1 MTADPRI
8 LFVEDDADIREATT
22 LAMADFGLELVGV
35 GDGRDGLELSRTER
49 FSGALLDV
57 MVPGIDGLSLT
68 RMLRETGEM
77 PIVLLS
83 ARGDSIDVVG
93 GLEAGADD
101 YVVKPFETPVLAARL
116 RSALRRADRSAEHGG
131 RYELGDLV
139 VDLSAMSASRDGVP
153 LRLTTTELRLLIEL
167 ARNSGIALD
176 RHTLLERV
184 WDYAWSG
191 DTRLVDTHVARLR
204 AKVGADRI
212 TTVRGVGYR
221 LEP

>member
-1 MTADPRI
+1 MSDPRI

-22 LAMADFGLELVGV
+22 LALADFGFELVPV
-35 GDGRDGLELSRTER
+35 GDGLEGLELSRTER

-57 MVPGIDGLSLT
+57 MVPGMDGLSLT
-68 RMLRETGEM
+68 RMLRESGPM

-83 ARGDSIDVVG
+83 ARGDSPDVIG

-116 RSALRRADRSAEHGG
+116 RSALRRADRNSDQGG

-139 VDLSAMSASRDGVP
+139 IDLSAMSASSAGVP
-153 LRLTTTELRLLIEL
+153 LHLTTTELRLLIEL
-167 ARNSGIALD
+167 ARNAGIALD
-176 RHTLLERV
+176 RHALLERV
-184 WDYAWSG
+184 WDYSWSG

>member
-1 MTADPRI
+1 VADPRI

-22 LAMADFGLELVGV
+22 LALADFGLELVAV
-35 GDGRDGLELSRTER
+35 GDGREGLELSRSEP

-68 RMLRETGEM
+68 RMLRESGPI

-83 ARGDSIDVVG
+83 ARGDSLDVVG

-101 YVVKPFETPVLAARL
+101 YVIKPFETPVLAARL
-116 RSALRRADRSAEHGG
+116 RSALRRADRGQGLGG
-131 RYELGDLV
+131 RYELGELV
-139 VDLSAMSASRDGVP
+139 VDLSAMSASVSGEP

-167 ARNSGIALD
+167 ARNAGIALD

-204 AKVGADRI
+204 AKGGADRI